1 MAMADQPIPD
11 DIRKMAAKLGLD
23 KLSETHLHQFMKAAR
38 VVEARRATLDTASLV
53 PSDEP
58 SHVYRPG

>member
-1 MAMADQPIPD
+1 MADEPVPD

-23 KLSETHLHQFMKAAR
+23 RLSEAHLQQFMKASR
-38 VVEARRATLDTASLV
+38 VVEARRASLSTVSLV